1 MKGRSIVIILV
12 SLLLAGT
19 LALCGV
25 VGFGTYTFM
34 QNNQMNIRIGGNLN
48 AIGSSNDTRTY
59 SADAVERLDVDTSNG
74 NIQLLAGEGDEV
86 VVEILRQAWGENQ
99 ETAQAAAEALPVKVN
114 LSGGTLTLKFYDEG
128 PQELVIGSYQPA
140 QVDYVIHV
148 PQEVAAKLTN
158 QAGDVLVDGVSG
170 AVDIKNLF
178 GDVTVNS
185 LEGALTVDGNSS
197 SISVEDVQAGD
208 GDITIQTNFGKVD
221 LNTLSGRTIRV
232 NNESGDITARDLK
245 ASGDLTLDLSFGSL
259 NGDGLEAR
267 NLTAN
272 NRSGQISLEGGQ
284 VEGTLEA
291 STEFGN
297 LTVRKMA
304 ASELVLTTQSANL
317 TVEQVS
323 GKLTLTNAFG
333 DVTVTEAEQA
343 TVKIN
348 NENGA
353 VNFSGTLDER
363 NDQSIES
370 TFGHISLSI
379 PADSAFQVEWST
391 EFGKIASELPVTM
404 QNNLSDTSWQG
415 SLNDGDATL
424 KIINQNGDIKINRLG
439 SAQ

>member
-1 MKGRSIVIILV
+1 
-12 SLLLAGT
+12 
-19 LALCGV
+19 
-25 VGFGTYTFM
+25 
-34 QNNQMNIRIGGNLN
+34 
-48 AIGSSNDTRTY
+48 
-59 SADAVERLDVDTSNG
+59 
-74 NIQLLAGEGDEV
+74 
-86 VVEILRQAWGENQ
+86 
-99 ETAQAAAEALPVKVN
+99 
-114 LSGGTLTLKFYDEG
+114 
-128 PQELVIGSYQPA
+128 
-140 QVDYVIHV
+140 
-148 PQEVAAKLTN
+148 
-158 QAGDVLVDGVSG
+158 
-170 AVDIKNLF
+170 
-178 GDVTVNS
+178 
-185 LEGALTVDGNSS
+185 
-197 SISVEDVQAGD
+197 
-208 GDITIQTNFGKVD
+208 
-221 LNTLSGRTIRV
+221 
-232 NNESGDITARDLK
+232 
-245 ASGDLTLDLSFGSL
+245 
-259 NGDGLEAR
+259 
-267 NLTAN
+267 
-272 NRSGQISLEGGQ
+272 
-284 VEGTLEA
+284 
-291 STEFGN
+291 
-297 LTVRKMA
+297 MA

-424 KIINQNGDIKINRLG
+424 KIVNQNGDIKINRLG